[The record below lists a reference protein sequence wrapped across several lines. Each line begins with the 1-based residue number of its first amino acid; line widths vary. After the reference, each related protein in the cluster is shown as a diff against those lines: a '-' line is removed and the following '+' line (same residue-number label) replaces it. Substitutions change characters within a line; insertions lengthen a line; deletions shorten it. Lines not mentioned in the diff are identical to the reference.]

1 MQSAK
6 KESGGMLTGIITAAI
21 FAVVSY
27 VLTSKNG
34 TFVGKFMEL
43 DGFKID
49 LTDYGP
55 FFLATL
61 MFIIGFVIG
70 TALGSR
76 GE

>member
-1 MQSAK
+1 MGTK
-6 KESGGMLTGIITAAI
+6 KEKSGMLAGIVTATI

-27 VLTSKNG
+27 VPTSKNG

-43 DGFKID
+43 DGFKVD

-61 MFIIGFVIG
+61 LFIIGFVIG